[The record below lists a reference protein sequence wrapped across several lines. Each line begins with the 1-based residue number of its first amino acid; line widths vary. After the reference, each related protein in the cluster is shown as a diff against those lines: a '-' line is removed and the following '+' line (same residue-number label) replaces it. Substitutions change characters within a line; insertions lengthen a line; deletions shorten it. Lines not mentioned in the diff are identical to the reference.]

1 MHRRVS
7 LHIGC
12 ILQYALGAAGMHY
25 APATGLRKRERGI
38 GQCITTT
45 GVASTGCAYVILTD
59 GGTTYGDTTT
69 TGLGL
74 GGGGGGGTATAT
86 GATTTV
92 RAGT

>member
-1 MHRRVS
+1 LHRRVS
-7 LHIGC
+7 LDIAC

-69 TGLGL
+69 TGLG
-74 GGGGGGGTATAT
+74 GGGGTATAT